1 MQIVSF
7 TQFSETQVS
16 KFPLLFLV
24 WKFSIS
30 LHSVVMVLAEW
41 LVFAFQNLDQTYK
54 VDKDYWAVLL
64 FWQERGKNKY
74 IIPTKHIMWSH

>member
-1 MQIVSF
+1 
-7 TQFSETQVS
+7 
-16 KFPLLFLV
+16 
-24 WKFSIS
+24 
-30 LHSVVMVLAEW
+30 MVLAEW